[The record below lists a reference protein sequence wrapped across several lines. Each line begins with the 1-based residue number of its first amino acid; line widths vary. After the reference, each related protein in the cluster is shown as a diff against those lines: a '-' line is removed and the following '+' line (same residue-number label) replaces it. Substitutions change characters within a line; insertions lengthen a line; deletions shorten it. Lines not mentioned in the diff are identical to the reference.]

1 MLWESSFR
9 FRFDSWRLS
18 WVEFISKGIPH
29 ETITYNGSG
38 LIFTNLYN
46 DCPCYIG
53 FHYLVLFLGISYS
66 HKLEYFPSLWT
77 SFPSLPLY
85 IFFPS
90 FFCLP
95 LFPSFFFLLIP
106 LSFFLLLS
114 FYSLLPL
121 LASLSSSF
129 PSHSSFYFFVF
140 FFLVLIEYFFHML
153 GNCSNS

>member
-1 MLWESSFR
+1 M
-9 FRFDSWRLS
+9 
-18 WVEFISKGIPH
+18 EFISKGIPH

-95 LFPSFFFLLIP
+95 LFPSFFFLLLIP
-106 LSFFLLLS
+106 LSFFFLLS